1 MGIPL
6 DTRSRNGLNN
16 VTEQSRNSSSPSRGS
31 LDSATPEEWDR
42 VSKPKHYRSHHDE
55 YPELECIDAIQA
67 SMPPDQFAAYLKG
80 SAMKY
85 LWRYENKGEPLN
97 DLRKA
102 KTFIEFLIAHVNQQ

>member
-1 MGIPL
+1 MTSI
-6 DTRSRNGLNN
+6 
-16 VTEQSRNSSSPSRGS
+16 QNSS
-31 LDSATPEEWDR
+31 
-42 VSKPKHYRSHHDE
+42 
-55 YPELECIDAIQA
+55 A
-67 SMPPDQFAAYLKG
+67 SMLFRHPMPPDQFAAYLKG

>member
-1 MGIPL
+1 M
-6 DTRSRNGLNN
+6 DTHRDTHIRNG
-16 VTEQSRNSSSPSRGS
+16 SRDVMGEKKSSSEISSGS
-31 LDSATPEEWDR
+31 LDSATPEQWDR
-42 VSKPKHYRSHHDE
+42 VSKPSHYRSHHDE

-67 SMPPDQFAAYLKG
+67 SMPPEQFAAYLKG

-102 KTFIEFLIAHVNQQ
+102 KTFLEFLIAHVNQQ

>member
-1 MGIPL
+1 M
-6 DTRSRNGLNN
+6 
-16 VTEQSRNSSSPSRGS
+16 EQNKSYSNPSSAS
-31 LDSATPEEWDR
+31 LDSATPEQWDR
-42 VSKPKHYRSHHDE
+42 VSKPKHYRSHHGE

-67 SMPPDQFAAYLKG
+67 SMPPEQFAAYLKG

-102 KTFIEFLIAHVNQQ
+102 KAFLDFLIAHVNQQ